1 MQKPY
6 LVVSIIDSIIM
17 EHFRVD
23 HGDIF
28 SKHGS
33 GSLSRSRDKQV
44 SDAVARLTDDYVLN
58 VNEEEFVQY
67 LIDEFTIYMPTVH
80 FDDVRVETR
89 KVMVD
94 PEYLPRYW
102 GAQRAIERTMVRY
115 IVPISGDYNLLFFCP
130 TSILLSGFGN
140 FHVCTTEIYTDILA
154 TSDDAEQVK
163 RDFESAKDSC
173 KKMLVHLENDVRTY
187 NNSLPRTARD
197 YFVARKEKIKKEN
210 SFFASLGVPLSS
222 RVNNPKTYAVPTVS
236 RRFDPP
242 KVNNGPMK
250 VEEIT
255 PVMDMA
261 KYEQILESLFSV
273 GQSFEKH
280 PSTTAGRDE
289 ESLRDLFLTQMQV
302 SFKSDSATAEAFNKN
317 GKTDIMVKHGDG
329 VLFVA
334 ECKFWRGKQVF
345 HNAISQLLSY
355 LTWRETKAAL
365 LIFVRDTTMTTT
377 INGVKENVSSH
388 GNYKSTLTPKGETWF
403 NYKFTM
409 PNDPDREVYLA
420 IQIFDF
426 NTPNQ

>member
-1 MQKPY
+1 
-6 LVVSIIDSIIM
+6 M
-17 EHFRVD
+17 EHFRID
-23 HGDIF
+23 HGDMF
-28 SKHGS
+28 SKHRT
-33 GSLSRSRDKQV
+33 GSLSTFRDKQV

-58 VNEEEFVQY
+58 VDEEGYIQY
-67 LIDEFTIYMPTVH
+67 LIDEYTLHLPVIH
-80 FDDVRVETR
+80 FDDARIETR

-102 GAQRAIERTMVRY
+102 GAQRAIERTMIRY
-115 IVPISGDYNLLFFCP
+115 IIPISGNHNLLYFCP
-130 TSILLSGFGN
+130 STLLLSGSGN
-140 FHVCTTEIYTDILA
+140 FHVGTTEIYTDILA
-154 TSDDAEQVK
+154 ISDDAEQVK
-163 RDFESAKDSC
+163 REIESAKDSC
-173 KKMLVHLENDVRTY
+173 KKILGYLENDIKAY

-210 SFFASLGVPLSS
+210 SFIASLGVPLSS
-222 RVNNPKTYAVPTVS
+222 GVKNPRTYAVPTVS

-242 KVNNGPMK
+242 RVNNGLKK
-250 VEEIT
+250 VEEVT
-255 PVMDMA
+255 PVMDMT
-261 KYEQILESLFSV
+261 KYEQILSALQTV
-273 GQSFEKH
+273 GQTYEKL
-280 PSTTAGRDE
+280 PKVTLGMDE
-289 ESLRDLFLTQMQV
+289 ETLRDLFLAQIQT

-334 ECKFWRGKQVF
+334 ECKFWKGKQVF

-365 LIFVRDTTMTTT
+365 LIFVRDTTMTTA
-377 INGVKENVSSH
+377 INGVKEYVSSH
-388 GNYKSTLTPKGETWF
+388 GNYKSTLTHKGETWF

>member
-1 MQKPY
+1 
-6 LVVSIIDSIIM
+6 M
-17 EHFRVD
+17 EHFRID
-23 HGDIF
+23 HGDMF
-28 SKHGS
+28 SKYRT
-33 GSLSRSRDKQV
+33 GSLSSSQDKKV
-44 SDAVARLTDDYVLN
+44 SDAVAGLTDDYVLN
-58 VNEEEFVQY
+58 VDEEGYIQY
-67 LIDEFTIYMPTVH
+67 LIEEYTLHLPVIH
-80 FDDVRVETR
+80 FDDARIEPR

-102 GAQRAIERTMVRY
+102 GAQRAIERTMLRY
-115 IVPISGDYNLLFFCP
+115 IIPISGDYNLLYFCP
-130 TSILLSGFGN
+130 STFLLSGSGN
-140 FHVCTTEIYTDILA
+140 FHVGTTEIYTDILA
-154 TSDDAEQVK
+154 TSDDAEEVK
-163 RDFESAKDSC
+163 REIESAKDSC
-173 KKMLVHLENDVRTY
+173 KKMLGYLENDMRAY

-210 SFFASLGVPLSS
+210 SFIASLGVPLSS
-222 RVNNPKTYAVPTVS
+222 GVKNPKTYAVPTVS

-242 KVNNGPMK
+242 RVNNGSKK

-255 PVMDMA
+255 PVMDIT
-261 KYEQILESLFSV
+261 KYEQILESLFTV

-302 SFKSDSATAEAFNKN
+302 TFKSDSATAEAFNKN

-334 ECKFWRGKQVF
+334 ECKFWKGKQVL

-365 LIFVRDTTMTTT
+365 LIFVRDTTMTAA
-377 INGVKENVSSH
+377 INGVTENVSSH
-388 GNYKSTLTPKGETWF
+388 GNYKSTLTPKAETWF
-403 NYKFTM
+403 NYKFTL
-409 PNDPDREVYLA
+409 PNDPEREVYLA